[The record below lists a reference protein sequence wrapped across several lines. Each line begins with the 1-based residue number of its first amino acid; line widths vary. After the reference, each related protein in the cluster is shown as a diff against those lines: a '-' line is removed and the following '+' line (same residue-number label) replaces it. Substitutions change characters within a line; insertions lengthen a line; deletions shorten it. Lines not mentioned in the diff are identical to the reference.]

1 MKVNFNHNG
10 RRLYRALG
18 ISDLRYREL
27 DVFLDQALSDMMNP
41 MYGNHKSHDDCTSK
55 FLERIAEEARTPEEL
70 IFLSYMFGGAYENF
84 ALTMKDSDKMMEHL
98 SKMLGIPYQKQAPL
112 TDDGKFFKVSMS

>member
-1 MKVNFNHNG
+1 MKVKFNHNE
-10 RRLYRALG
+10 RALYKSLC
-18 ISDLRYREL
+18 ISEARFKEL
-27 DVFLDQALSDMMNP
+27 DEELDHLLYDMINP
-41 MYGNHKSHDDCTSK
+41 LYGYEQGQSNCASE
-55 FLERIAEEARTPEEL
+55 FLERAAEIANTPEEL

>member
-55 FLERIAEEARTPEEL
+55 FLERIAEEARTPEE
-70 IFLSYMFGGAYENF
+70 IIYLSYNYAGIFIKYAEM
-84 ALTMKDSDKMMEHL
+84 MKDPNLMMKALHE
-98 SKMLGIPYQKQAPL
+98 MLGIPYQKQAPL
-112 TDDGKFFKVSMS
+112 TDDGMFFKVSMS